1 MPLLPLRD
9 VVLFPGV
16 SLPLF
21 VGRERSVAA
30 VKQALEENGLLFA
43 VTQKS
48 ADITEPTGRDLY
60 RVGTYCQVTEHTHLP
75 DGTMRIVATGMAR
88 GRLNRLIVTG
98 RAFEAKTT
106 ALPDLDPEEEEPP
119 LEELRGDVL
128 GAFETYVSLG
138 RRLSGDVVSTAR
150 RFQGPSEFSFF
161 VAGYVVASVS
171 VRQRLLESK
180 GWLPRLR
187 RLREI
192 LSSDVRILKL
202 EKQGGRPM
210 RVIPASDDLGR
221 DDRRRGGDHP
231 ADDGDDIDEL
241 RDAVE
246 KAQMP
251 DPIRTK
257 ANREIQRLSR
267 MNPISPEATVS
278 RTYVDWLLSLPWKK
292 RSRDRL
298 DLDGAEEILNEDHYG
313 LRKVKDRILEYI
325 AVLKLSRTLKG
336 PVLCLV
342 GPPGVGKTS
351 LGRSIARALGRKL
364 VRMSLGGVRDEAE
377 IRGHRRTYIGSMP
390 GRIIQAMRR
399 AGTVNPLILL
409 DEIDK
414 LGSDY
419 RGDPAA
425 ALLEVLDPEQNNAF
439 QDHYLDC
446 DYDLSQVMF
455 VVTANSLDG
464 VHPAL
469 RDRLEVLKLHGYL
482 EHEKLEIAKR
492 YLVPRQRE
500 ACGLSE
506 TDLTVSED
514 ALRGVIRER
523 TRESGVRNLERE
535 IAGFCR
541 KAARR
546 RAATVDDQGPLVVT
560 GSNLTALMGAPRF
573 VWSEVVTQE
582 RVGVATGLAW
592 TEVGGEILNVEV
604 TPLPGRGRLLLT
616 GKLGETMQESG
627 QAALSY
633 IRARGA
639 LFGLDSDFNE
649 RLDIHVHLPQGGVP
663 KDGPSA
669 GVTMAL
675 AMVSAVTGTPTRAD
689 VALTGEITLRG
700 TVLPVGG
707 LAEKLMAAKRASI
720 ACVLVPEE
728 NAPQIAELPEEL
740 REGLEIITVRN
751 MDEVIEYGLDG
762 RVESGEHIP
771 SIAATH

>member
-1 MPLLPLRD
+1 MLPLRD

-21 VGRERSVAA
+21 VGRRRSVIA
-30 VKQALEENGLLFA
+30 VDRALDGDGLLFA

-48 ADITEPTGRDLY
+48 ADVTEPTGRDLH
-60 RVGTYCQVTEHTHLP
+60 RTGTLCRVTEHTRLP
-75 DGTMRIVATGMAR
+75 DGTMRIVAAGLAR
-88 GRLNRLIVTG
+88 ARLVRLIVT
-98 RAFEAKTT
+98 AKHYEGKI
-106 ALPDLDPEEEEPP
+106 APLPDLDPEEEDPP
-119 LEELRGDVL
+119 LDDLRLEVL
-128 GAFETYVSLG
+128 RAFDAYVSFG
-138 RRLSGDVVSTAR
+138 RRVSAEVVATAR
-150 RFQGPSEFSFF
+150 QMENPSDFSFF
-161 VAGYVVASVS
+161 VAGFVAASVAI
-171 VRQRLLESK
+171 RQRLLEAK

-187 RLREI
+187 RLSEI
-192 LSSDVRILKL
+192 LKSDVRIMRL
-202 EKQGGRPM
+202 ERRSRRSM
-210 RVIPASDDLGR
+210 RVLPAGEDLPAGRHRGDEPEDAADEGSD
-221 DDRRRGGDHP
+221 
-231 ADDGDDIDEL
+231 IEEL
-241 RDAVE
+241 RDAVA

-251 DPIRTK
+251 DAVRAK
-257 ANREIQRLSR
+257 ASREINRLAR

-278 RTYVDWLLSLPWKK
+278 RTYVDWLVSLPWKK
-292 RSRDRL
+292 RSKDRL
-298 DLDGAEEILNEDHYG
+298 DLEAAEKILEEDHYG

-325 AVLKLSRTLKG
+325 AVLKLSQKMKG

-351 LGRSIARALGRKL
+351 LGASIARALGRKL

-425 ALLEVLDPEQNNAF
+425 ALLEVLDPEQNHAF
-439 QDHYLDC
+439 QDHYLDA

-455 VVTANSLDG
+455 VTTANGLG
-464 VHPAL
+464 GIHPAL
-469 RDRLEVLKLHGYL
+469 LDRLEVLGLHGYL
-482 EHEKLEIAKR
+482 EHEKMEIAKR
-492 YLVPRQRE
+492 YLVPRQME

-506 TDLTVSED
+506 TDLALAEE
-514 ALRGVIRER
+514 ALRAIIRER
-523 TRESGVRNLERE
+523 TREAGVRNLERE
-535 IAGFCR
+535 IAALCR
-541 KAARR
+541 KAARQ
-546 RAATVDDQGPLVVT
+546 RAGQGEQRQRLVVT
-560 GSNLTALMGAPRF
+560 RANLTDLLGAPRF
-573 VWSEVVTQE
+573 VFNEVVTQE
-582 RVGVATGLAW
+582 REGVATGLAW
-592 TEVGGEILNVEV
+592 TEAGGEILTVEV
-604 TPLPGRGRLLLT
+604 TLLPGRGRLLLT

-633 IRARGA
+633 IRSRGA
-639 LFGLDSDFNE
+639 LFGLEADFNE

-720 ACVLVPEE
+720 RCVIVPEE
-728 NAPQIAELPEEL
+728 NAPQIAELPAEL
-740 REGLEIITVRN
+740 RSGVEIILVRT

-762 RVESGEHIP
+762 RVGALQSQPPAI
-771 SIAATH
+771 SAAH